1 MKYLIDTHVLIWA
14 LFEPQ
19 KLSPEVKEV
28 LYDIQNTIYVSV
40 VSFWEISLKYGLG
53 KILLKNV
60 LPDELPHYA
69 QESGFELL
77 ELDPEVVAS
86 FYRLPRTPHKDP
98 FDRLLIWQCIC
109 EKIILISKDTQIDT
123 YKEFHLKTLW

>member
-19 KLSPEVKEV
+19 KLSPGAVEIFEN
-28 LYDIQNTIYVSV
+28 IQNTVYVSV

-53 KILLKNV
+53 KILLQNV

-69 QESGFELL
+69 EESGFEIL
-77 ELDPEVVAS
+77 ELDPETVAS
-86 FYRLPRTPHKDP
+86 FYRLPCTPHKDP
-98 FDRLLIWQCIC
+98 FDRLLAWQCIS
-109 EKIILISKDTQIDT
+109 EKITLISKDTQMGA
-123 YKEFHLKTLW
+123 YKEFRLKCLW

>member
-19 KLSPEVKEV
+19 KLSPAAVEIFE
-28 LYDIQNTIYVSV
+28 DIQNTVYVSV

-53 KILLKNV
+53 KVLLQNV

-69 QESGFELL
+69 GESGFEIL
-77 ELDPEVVAS
+77 ELDPETVAS

-98 FDRLLIWQCIC
+98 FDRLLAWQCIC
-109 EKIILISKDTQIDT
+109 EKITLISKDTQMNT
-123 YKEFHLKTLW
+123 YKEFRLKTLW